1 MEMLRQHVPV
11 HYGFKLERE
20 GISSLA
26 SVITSNYITGQ
37 TVRTFQGSL
46 LVGADGKFSAGNA
59 PYWGEGRSFF
69 ANAQFKVR
77 ETFNLWAWPV
87 ITYAS
92 TVVVARK
99 RYESHFKKSLDL
111 NDGAISQLFGNTR
124 LMLIT
129 NAVSLDQVLMQ
140 LWYSRLAI
148 SNQDYNAFFGLNI
161 DERDI
166 PRVKCKFDARVAREL
181 DCLRPLPPPFAEA
194 YDVCKGRGV
203 SQKWYLNSVRMRSG
217 LATDVFRGG
226 ASMPAALIGDA
237 GHAVPD
243 FLSSGGINWAM
254 MDAID
259 LCSMIVQRYD
269 DDEQFSRI
277 AKDFYDL
284 RHRWWQKVH
293 FDWEETWT
301 TAHGLQYDSDQAK
314 SQWVRLT
321 RTSRLPE
328 RKIMSESEFESL
340 PDGHKPAIQLYKDKE
355 DARWAVIQK
364 RIRDR
369 LELKHAFDT
378 PPGIEATKVV
388 LRYLDSRSLHDK
400 DSKSHVEGG
409 KRTRRPASDNSQS

>member
-1 MEMLRQHVPV
+1 VTSAFRGVDHDFASTAPKERRHVRLPTLINGAGPAGLVLAIGLKNAKIPFEICERHRYDLQSMPRRTHVSMLSRYILKPLKDFLRAQTYQSILNDDIALSPLPPGAGDARKHDHSNHTESFMEMLRQHVPV

-20 GISSLA
+20 GISSLE

-77 ETFNLWAWPV
+77 ETFSLWAWPA

-99 RYESHFKKSLDL
+99 RYESHFNKFLDL

-203 SQKWYLNSVRMRSG
+203 SQKWYLNSVRMRRSG

-226 ASMPAALIGDA
+226 ASMPAVLIGDA

-259 LCSMIVQRYD
+259 LCSMMVQRYD
-269 DDEQFSRI
+269 DDE
-277 AKDFYDL
+277 
-284 RHRWWQKVH
+284 
-293 FDWEETWT
+293 
-301 TAHGLQYDSDQAK
+301 
-314 SQWVRLT
+314 
-321 RTSRLPE
+321 
-328 RKIMSESEFESL
+328 
-340 PDGHKPAIQLYKDKE
+340 
-355 DARWAVIQK
+355 
-364 RIRDR
+364 
-369 LELKHAFDT
+369 
-378 PPGIEATKVV
+378 
-388 LRYLDSRSLHDK
+388 
-400 DSKSHVEGG
+400 
-409 KRTRRPASDNSQS
+409 